1 MGPSRYLMP
10 DAFEKFFAAIGEKIS
25 DHFTLQKLSPSYRVY
40 FKDAAQDAQQVDMYS
55 DISKA
60 MEVFESMET
69 GAGEQLRKY
78 LASSA
83 HQYDIAMNK
92 FVNKNFD
99 SIRDFL
105 TPQLAI
111 EGLQLNIFTS
121 LYKYVSR
128 FVKDERLK
136 KILMY
141 PSVFLGTSPYQTP
154 ALFNI
159 MSHVDFNQGVFYPE
173 GGIYEVSKAL
183 YNIALQAGV
192 TFEFDTAVTNIEV
205 QDGKVKGVK
214 TKK

>member
-1 MGPSRYLMP
+1 
-10 DAFEKFFAAIGEKIS
+10 
-25 DHFTLQKLSPSYRVY
+25 
-40 FKDAAQDAQQVDMYS
+40 
-55 DISKA
+55 
-60 MEVFESMET
+60 
-69 GAGEQLRKY
+69 
-78 LASSA
+78 
-83 HQYDIAMNK
+83 
-92 FVNKNFD
+92 
-99 SIRDFL
+99 
-105 TPQLAI
+105 
-111 EGLQLNIFTS
+111 
-121 LYKYVSR
+121 
-128 FVKDERLK
+128 
-136 KILMY
+136 MY